1 MHMSRPWNLWIFPE
15 LRVAI
20 NSLNAS
26 FAEDYWENKF
36 ESVDGEILDKYRA
49 LVGSIQ
55 KVTGTS
61 GQKEDFVTLR
71 EACVPTE
78 WLVTFLESW
87 KLSVDDSGG
96 GRQDLVEFIHGVID
110 KVGNVYTMLN
120 AVGEGHHEWVQ
131 LARMSS
137 LLGQLQ
143 RMADK

>member
-1 MHMSRPWNLWIFPE
+1 MHMSRPWNLWIFPK
-15 LRVAI
+15 LREAI

-36 ESVDGEILDKYRA
+36 ESVDDEIRDKYRA

-55 KVTGTS
+55 KVTGTY

-87 KLSVDDSGG
+87 KLSVDHSGG
-96 GRQDLVEFIHGVID
+96 RTQDLVDFIQGVID

-120 AVGEGHHEWVQ
+120 AAGEGHHDWVQ
-131 LARMSS
+131 VACMSS